1 MDNFHEWSQQL
12 QPWYAQFLDMVQEFE
27 SMSRE
32 RVDDIVELH
41 QQMDE
46 SYRRVCSKHG
56 ENYKYIEPHQFFG
69 FVQQFV
75 SEFQVPLTKR

>member
-1 MDNFHEWSQQL
+1 
-12 QPWYAQFLDMVQEFE
+12 
-27 SMSRE
+27 MSRE
-32 RVDDIVELH
+32 RVEDIVALH
-41 QQMDE
+41 QQMDD

-75 SEFQVPLTKR
+75 SEFQVGLRLTKNSEKGYIIRLLLSS